1 MSYNANVFRVLIA
14 SPGDVNFERNIT
26 REVIYEWNAV
36 NSDLRKIVLLPVA
49 WETHSSPEL
58 GDRAQ
63 SIINKQLKQCDLIIG
78 VFWTRIGT
86 ATGEYPSGTVEEIEE
101 HIKVKKPAMLY
112 FSTAPVV
119 PESIDHDQYSELT
132 RFKES
137 CKSRG
142 LFETYS
148 DINDFRTKLYRQL
161 QLKLNSDSPFA
172 KVSPPPSGN
181 EAPVDSTI
189 PNIPKLSREAQI
201 LLKEVSQSR
210 DGDIFQLHTLGG
222 FLVQSNGKVFG
233 DRSSPRD
240 QATWEGSIDELEEL
254 GLIKDRGHKRELFG
268 ITRNGYQIA
277 EMITL

>member
-14 SPGDVNFERNIT
+14 SPGDVSIERNIT
-26 REVIYEWNAV
+26 REVIYEWDAI
-36 NSDLRKIVLLPVA
+36 NSLLRKIVLLPVA
-49 WETHSSPEL
+49 WETHSTPEM

-63 SIINKQLKQCDLIIG
+63 SILNKQLKGCDLLIG

-101 HIKVKKPAMLY
+101 HIRAEKPVMLY
-112 FSTAPVV
+112 FSSAPVV

-132 RFKES
+132 RFRES

-148 DINDFRTKLYRQL
+148 DYNDFRTKLYRQL
-161 QLKLNSDSPFA
+161 QLKINSDSSFA
-172 KVSPPPSGN
+172 KVYTPLSGN
-181 EAPVDSTI
+181 EAPVESDI
-189 PNIPKLSREAQI
+189 PNIPKLSREAQV
-201 LLKEVSQSR
+201 LLKEASQAG
-210 DGDIFQLHTLGG
+210 DGDIFQLHMMGG
-222 FLVQSNGKVFG
+222 FLVQSNSKTFG

-240 QATWEGSIDELEEL
+240 QAIWEGAIDELEKL
-254 GLIKDRGHKRELFG
+254 GLVKDRGHKRELFG
-268 ITRNGYQIA
+268 ITRDGYRIA